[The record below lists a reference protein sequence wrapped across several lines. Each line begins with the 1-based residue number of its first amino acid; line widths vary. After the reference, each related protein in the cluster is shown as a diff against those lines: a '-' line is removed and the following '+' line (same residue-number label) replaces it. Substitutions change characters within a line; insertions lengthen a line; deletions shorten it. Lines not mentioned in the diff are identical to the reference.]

1 MVLFVIAFSFIMCTD
16 KTANIK
22 NTDAIYLFLKERGR
36 EWVTLA
42 LFISLCLNSSVKWF
56 LSNVC
61 FEQN

>member
-1 MVLFVIAFSFIMCTD
+1 MVLFVIAFSFIMCTR

-22 NTDAIYLFLKERGR
+22 NIDAIYLFLKDRGR
-36 EWVTLA
+36 EWVPLA
-42 LFISLCLNSSVKWF
+42 PFISLRLNTSVKWF